1 MTDKKLHYSD
11 TEVMKMECIKGS
23 KKFFLLFSKAVMKK
37 GSVKFRLNQNKMQY
51 SNKH

>member
-23 KKFFLLFSKAVMKK
+23 KKFFFAVLK
-37 GSVKFRLNQNKMQY
+37 S
-51 SNKH
+51 SNEKRKC